1 MRNTI
6 STLFITACL
15 LFLQW
20 NTTQAQ
26 APEKWTTSDIQ
37 HALKKLNVVGTALLV
52 AAHPDDENQRVISY
66 FANEKGLRTAYLS
79 LTRGDGGQ
87 NLIGPEIRELL
98 GVLRTNEL
106 VQARSVDGGEQLF
119 SRANDFGYS
128 KNPAETFATWNKEEV
143 LGDVVWAMRK
153 FRPDIVINRFNH
165 DTKRKTHGHH
175 TGSAI
180 LSVEAFDLV
189 NDKTAYPE
197 QLKHVEPWQPH
208 RIFFNTS
215 WWFYGSREKFAEA
228 DKTNLVSFDAGVYY
242 PLIGKSNTE
251 IASEARS
258 MHKCQGF
265 GSTGD
270 RGSMAEYLEY
280 IKGEKPADN
289 DPLSGINTSWSR
301 LKGGQA
307 IGKILA
313 SVRDNF
319 DANNPSTSVPKLLEA
334 LKLIQ
339 NLEDDY
345 WKEVKTKDIKEV
357 IKACLGMYLEAVASD
372 YSATRGQEIELSME
386 AINRSDAPVTLK
398 SVQYLPMNLDSSLNT
413 KLEKNQSVE
422 FTKTL
427 KIPANMPSTSP
438 YWLNKEA
445 SLGMYS
451 VPDQTLRGLPN
462 TPRQFRVRY
471 VLDIAGTAVE
481 YETEVVFKKNDPVKG
496 ETYRPFEVI
505 PPVSVAIAEK
515 VFLYPNDEAQMVKV
529 VVKAGKENAAG
540 VITLE
545 VPEGWKTRIEA
556 FKYDLQQKGEE
567 KTFEFELI
575 PPKNQSVG
583 EITAI
588 AKVSGTMEPFSDEMI
603 VMEYDHIPT
612 QTILMPATSKVVRV
626 DLKKKGEKI
635 GYIMGAGDAIPESLE
650 QIGYEVTLL
659 EEKDIEAEK
668 MAQFD
673 AVIVGIRAFNTVDA
687 LKFKNKELMQYV
699 KDGGTVMVQYN
710 TSHRL
715 VTQDIA
721 PYPLK
726 LSRDRVAVE
735 ESEVRFLKPEHPVLN
750 TPNKIT
756 SADFDGWVQER
767 GLYFP
772 TEWDDNFEAIL
783 SSNDPNE
790 EPLDGGLLVAKYG
803 EGYYVYSGY
812 SWFRELPAGVPG
824 AYRLFANLISIGK

>member
-1 MRNTI
+1 MKYSIKTI
-6 STLFITACL
+6 LLLLTC

-20 NTTQAQ
+20 STTQAQ
-26 APEKWTTSDIQ
+26 APKKWTSTDIQ
-37 HALKKLNVVGTALLV
+37 KALQKLNVVGTALFV

-98 GVLRTNEL
+98 GVIRTNEL
-106 VQARSVDGGEQLF
+106 LMARSIDGGEQMF

-128 KNPAETFATWNKEEV
+128 KNPEETFATWNKKEV

-189 NDKTAYPE
+189 GDKNSYPE
-197 QLKHVEPWQPH
+197 QLEHVAPWQPK

-228 DKTNLVSFDAGVYY
+228 DKSNLVSIDAGVYY

-265 GSTGD
+265 GSIGD
-270 RGSMAEYLEY
+270 RGSMAEYLEF
-280 IKGEKPADN
+280 IKGEKIEN
-289 DPLSGINTSWSR
+289 KDPLSGINTSWSR
-301 LKGGQA
+301 LKGGQD

-313 SVRDNF
+313 SVADNF
-319 DANNPSTSVPKLLEA
+319 DALNPSGSVPKLLEA
-334 LKLIQ
+334 MKLIE

-345 WKEVKTKDIKEV
+345 WREVKSKDIKEV
-357 IKACLGMYLEAVASD
+357 IKACLGLYLEAVAND
-372 YSATRGQEIELSME
+372 YSITSGETVTLSME
-386 AINRSDAPVTLK
+386 AINRSEAPVKLK
-398 SVQYLPMNLDSSLNT
+398 SVQYLPFKMDSTLEVALDQ
-413 KLEKNQSVE
+413 NQAIE
-422 FTKTL
+422 FKK
-427 KIPANMPSTSP
+427 KIPIRQGMPYTHP
-438 YWLNKEA
+438 YWLNDKA
-445 SLGMYS
+445 SLGMYHVANQKDRG
-451 VPDQTLRGLPN
+451 VPT
-462 TPRQFRVRY
+462 TPRKFAVRFTLE
-471 VLDIAGTAVE
+471 VAGTPID
-481 YETEVVFKKNDPVKG
+481 YEVEVVYKKKDPVKG
-496 ETYRPFEVI
+496 ETYRPFEFI
-505 PPVSVAIAEK
+505 PPVSVALAEK
-515 VFLYPNDEAQMVKV
+515 VYLYPNDEAQTLKV
-529 VVKAGKENAAG
+529 VVKAGRENVAG
-540 VITLE
+540 VLE
-545 VPEGWKTRIEA
+545 IERPKDWKLEPLA
-556 FKYDLQQKGEE
+556 AKFNLQQKGQE
-567 KTFEFELI
+567 KTFEFKLY
-575 PPKNQSVG
+575 PPKDQSVTQ
-583 EITAI
+583 IKAV
-588 AKVSGTMEPFSDEMI
+588 AKVEGENQTFSNEMV

-612 QTILMPATSKVVRV
+612 QTVLMPAVAKAVRV
-626 DLKKKGEKI
+626 DLQKKGEKI

-650 QIGYEVTLL
+650 QIGYSVTLL
-659 EEKDIEAEK
+659 EEKQIEAK
-668 MAQFD
+668 NMAQFD
-673 AVIVGIRAFNTVDA
+673 AVILGIRAFNTVDG
-687 LKFKNKELMQYV
+687 LKFKNKELMEYV
-699 KDGGTVMVQYN
+699 KQGGTVMVQYN

-715 VTQDIA
+715 VTKDIA
-721 PYPLK
+721 PYELK
-726 LSRDRVAVE
+726 LSRDRVSVE

-756 SADFDGWVQER
+756 AADFEDWVQER

-772 TEWDDNFEAIL
+772 NEWDENFEAIL

-790 EPLDGGLLVAKYG
+790 DPKDGGLLVAKYG
-803 EGYYVYSGY
+803 EGYYIYSGY

-824 AYRLFANLISIGK
+824 AYRIFANLISLGQ

>member
-6 STLFITACL
+6 SILSIITCIF
-15 LFLQW
+15 FLQW
-20 NTTQAQ
+20 NATQAQ
-26 APEKWTTSDIQ
+26 APEKWTTSDIE
-37 HALKKLNVVGTALLV
+37 HALKKLNVVGTALYV
-52 AAHPDDENQRVISY
+52 AAHPDDENQKVISY

-87 NLIGPEIRELL
+87 NLIGPEIREML

-106 VQARSVDGGEQLF
+106 LQARSVDGGEQMF

-128 KNPAETFATWNKEEV
+128 KNPDETFATWNKEEV

-153 FRPDIVINRFNH
+153 FRPDIVINRFSH
-165 DTKRKTHGHH
+165 DSDRKTHGHH

-189 NDKTAYPE
+189 GDKTAYPE
-197 QLKHVEPWQPH
+197 QLKYVEPWQPH

-215 WWFYGSREKFAEA
+215 WWFYGSRENFEKASKE
-228 DKTNLVSFDAGVYY
+228 DLVSFDAGVYY
-242 PLIGKSNTE
+242 PLLGKSNTE

-265 GSTGD
+265 GSTGE
-270 RGSMAEYLEY
+270 RGSMAEYLGF
-280 IKGEKPADN
+280 IKGERPTDN

-307 IGKILA
+307 IGEILK
-313 SVRDNF
+313 SVEENF
-319 DANNPSTSVPKLLEA
+319 NAKDPSLSVPKLLEA

-339 NLEDDY
+339 NLEDAY
-345 WKEVKTKDIKEV
+345 WREVKTKDIKEV
-357 IKACLGMYLEAVASD
+357 IKACLGLYLEAVAND
-372 YSATRGQEIELSME
+372 YSATKGQEIELSME

-398 SVQYLPMNLDSSLNT
+398 KVEYLPMGLDSSLNA
-413 KLEKNQSVE
+413 KLEKNQSVG
-422 FTKTL
+422 FKKTL
-427 KIPANMPSTSP
+427 KISESMNYTSP
-438 YWLNKEA
+438 YWLNREA

-451 VPDQTLRGLPN
+451 VPDQTLRGLPI
-462 TPRQFRVRY
+462 TPRQFRVKY
-471 VLDIAGTAVE
+471 VLDIAGTPVE
-481 YETEVVFKKNDPVKG
+481 YETEVVYKKNDPVNG

-505 PPVSVAIAEK
+505 PPVSVSVAEK
-515 VFLYPNDEAQMVKV
+515 VYLYPNDDAQIVKV
-529 VVKAGKENAAG
+529 VVKAGQENAAG

-545 VPEGWKTRIEA
+545 LPEGWKTRIEA

-575 PPKNQSVG
+575 PPDNQSVG
-583 EITAI
+583 EITAV
-588 AKVSGTMEPFSDEMI
+588 AKRSGTMQPFSDEMI

-612 QTILMPATSKVVRV
+612 QTVLMPATAKVVRV

-659 EEKDIEAEK
+659 EEKDLEVEK
-668 MAQFD
+668 MAEYD

-699 KDGGTVMVQYN
+699 KEGGTVMVQYN

-715 VTQDIA
+715 VTEDIA

-735 ESEVRFLKPEHPVLN
+735 EAEVRFLKPEHPVLN

-756 SADFDGWVQER
+756 NADFEDWVQER

-772 TEWDDNFEAIL
+772 NEWDENFEAIL

-803 EGYYVYSGY
+803 EGYYIYSGY

>member
-6 STLFITACL
+6 QILLILAC

-20 NTTQAQ
+20 SDTQAQ

-37 HALKKLNVVGTALLV
+37 HALKKLNVVGTALFV

-106 VQARSVDGGEQLF
+106 VQARSVDGGEQMF

-128 KNPAETFATWNKEEV
+128 KNPEETFATWNKEEV

-215 WWFYGSREKFAEA
+215 WWFYGSKEKFKEA

-242 PLIGKSNTE
+242 PLLGKSNTE

-270 RGSMAEYLEY
+270 RGSMAEYLEF
-280 IKGEKPADN
+280 INGEKPADN
-289 DPLSGINTSWSR
+289 DPLSGINTGWSR
-301 LKGGQA
+301 LKGGQT

-319 DANNPSTSVPKLLEA
+319 DANNPSMSVPKLLEA
-334 LKLIQ
+334 FKLIQ
-339 NLEDDY
+339 KLEDNY
-345 WKEVKTKDIKEV
+345 WREVKTKDIKEV
-357 IKACLGMYLEAVASD
+357 IKACLGMYLEAAASD
-372 YSATRGQEIELSME
+372 YSATKGQSIELSME

-398 SVQYLPMNLDSSLNT
+398 SVQYLPMNLDSSVNT
-413 KLEKNQSVE
+413 KLEKNQSIE

-427 KIPANMPSTSP
+427 KIPANMPSTTP
-438 YWLNKEA
+438 YWLNKDA

-462 TPRQFRVRY
+462 TPRQFRVKY
-471 VLDIAGTAVE
+471 VLDIAGTTID
-481 YETEVVFKKNDPVKG
+481 YEMEVVFKKNDPVKG

-505 PPVSVAIAEK
+505 PPVSVALAEK
-515 VFLYPNDEAQMVKV
+515 VYLYPNDEAQTLKV
-529 VVKAGKENAAG
+529 VVKAGRKDAAG
-540 VITLE
+540 VVTIE
-545 VPEGWKTRIEA
+545 RPEGWTLKPEA

-567 KTFEFELI
+567 KTFDFQLI

-583 EITAI
+583 EITAL
-588 AKVSGTMEPFSDEMI
+588 AKMSGTNEPFSDEMV

-659 EEKDIEAEK
+659 EEKDMEAEK

-687 LKFKNKELMQYV
+687 LKFKNKELMEYV
-699 KDGGTVMVQYN
+699 KQGGTVMVQYN

-715 VTQDIA
+715 VTKDIA
-721 PYPLK
+721 PYPLT

-756 SADFDGWVQER
+756 AADFDGWVQER

-772 TEWDDNFEAIL
+772 NEWDENFEAIL

-803 EGYYVYSGY
+803 EGYYIYSGY
-812 SWFRELPAGVPG
+812 SWFRELPAGVAG